1 MARHGLCSAFTL
13 WEKVALTATARY
25 VHNWT
30 VFFFPGQSHR
40 RYIDQRKRDDFFLKK
55 ALELTAEAETLM
67 LTLAF

>member
-30 VFFFPGQSHR
+30 VIFSQDSRIGDILINENVTIFF
-40 RYIDQRKRDDFFLKK
+40 KK